1 MSHVYLIASETDPYV
16 VEFDSCEECITEF
29 EERLREEPYRIDDEL
44 MIVADAVEVD
54 PFDPNFKSNTVLMRT
69 DVDSYLITY
78 DASIY
83 ETFEDFREEII
94 CDIQDLNSEQLFHEV
109 VALTRIERYK
119 GLFTFARRKI

>member
-94 CDIQDLNSEQLFHEV
+94 CDIQDLNSEQLFREV

>member
-29 EERLREEPYRIDDEL
+29 EERLREEPYRIDDEF
-44 MIVADAVEVD
+44 MVVADATEVD
-54 PFDPNFKSNTVLMRT
+54 PFDPNFKSETVLMRT
-69 DVDSYLITY
+69 GAESYLITY
-78 DASIY
+78 NASMY

-94 CDIQDLNSEQLFHEV
+94 NDVQELSDEYIFCEV
-109 VALTRIERYK
+109 FALTRIERYK